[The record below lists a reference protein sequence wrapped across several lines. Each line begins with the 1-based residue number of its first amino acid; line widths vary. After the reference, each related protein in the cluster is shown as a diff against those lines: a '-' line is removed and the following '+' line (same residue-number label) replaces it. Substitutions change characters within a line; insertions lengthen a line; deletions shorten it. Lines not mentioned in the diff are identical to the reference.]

1 MYYNVWLLGAP
12 PGPPL
17 PRQVLPRERSVMD
30 KIFESLVGDG
40 PQNRYALICK
50 HCLSHNGMA
59 LQEEYEFLS
68 EFKTCLSYIV
78 IGL

>member
-1 MYYNVWLLGAP
+1 
-12 PGPPL
+12 
-17 PRQVLPRERSVMD
+17 MD